1 MSTIFDNLREDL
13 GLPDELQQLRQESK
27 ECGVEVIQ
35 DPISYDDFFRRFL
48 LPNKP
53 CLLGGNVIQH
63 WRSINEWVQP
73 NGTPDFDFLERQFG
87 SATVPVA
94 NCGKVQYYAQPKQD
108 MKFSDYLRYWRGH
121 IDADYQSSQGCLYL
135 KDWHFT
141 RAFPEYEA
149 YSTPIYFS
157 SDWLNEYWDHLCN
170 SGDDYRFVYMGPKHS
185 WTPFHADVF
194 RSYSWSANICGRKRW
209 LLLPPGE
216 ENHLRDTLGNLVY
229 DLNSSELCDGKKYP
243 HSHQAREPLEVIQE
257 AGQVIFVPSGWHH
270 QVFNLEDTISINHNW
285 LNGCNIDITWRFLQ
299 DELRA
304 VQKSIE
310 DCRDMDGWEEQCQL
324 IMKASTGMDYPEFF
338 NFLHLVASN
347 RLSMLSKL
355 SHQLKAEHNA
365 EEGSCSL
372 HSKTEINA
380 QGLSCAESSE
390 AIDNPEHSDTS
401 RGVGQCQED
410 NVPTSSTASSS
421 VISAGA
427 DADGRRRKKYL
438 IYDLWRVQQTLEDMI
453 KNKDFADVDTS
464 RCAQEPASLLQEIL
478 VHLKEWQ
485 IGNDI

>member
-1 MSTIFDNLREDL
+1 MSIIFEDL

-27 ECGVEVIQ
+27 ECGVEFIQ

-53 CLLGGNVIQH
+53 CLLGGNGIGNVIQH
-63 WRSINEWVQP
+63 WQSINEWVQP

-87 SATVPVA
+87 GATVPVA

-108 MKFSDYLRYWRGH
+108 MKFSEYLRYWRGH
-121 IDADYQSSQGCLYL
+121 IATDYQSSQGCLYL

-141 RAFPEYEA
+141 RAFSDYEA

-185 WTPFHADVF
+185 C
-194 RSYSWSANICGRKRW
+194 WSANICGRKRW

-216 ENHLRDTLGNLVY
+216 ESYLRDNLGNLVY
-229 DLNSSELCDGKKYP
+229 DLNSSELHDGKKYP

-299 DELRA
+299 DEFKA

-355 SHQLKAEHNA
+355 SHELKAKHNA
-365 EEGSCSL
+365 EEGSCRL
-372 HSKTEINA
+372 HSKTDINA
-380 QGLSCAESSE
+380 QGHSCAKSSE
-390 AIDNPEHSDTS
+390 MEDGPEHSDTA
-401 RGVGQCQED
+401 RGVQQCLED
-410 NVPTSSTASSS
+410 NAPTTSTAASSL
-421 VISAGA
+421 ISAGG
-427 DADGRRRKKYL
+427 DEVGRWRKKYL
-438 IYDLWRVQQTLEDMI
+438 IYDLWRVQQTLEDLI
-453 KNKDFADVDTS
+453 RNKDFADIDTS
-464 RCAQEPASLLQEIL
+464 RCAQEPTSLLQEIL
-478 VHLKEWQ
+478 AHLKEWQ
-485 IGNDI
+485 IGNDT